1 MNLPAPVN
9 TILPE
14 TMTKIKQFEAALNQM
29 HLILRNISVGKLMF
43 FAHLFLSITRGV
55 HYAGTASMN
64 ILGNNYEIV
73 KSLLPIL
80 FPILNFGTHPLLHM
94 VGAMLTSRAEELIQ
108 LGNVNPSWTA
118 ELYGLKRSIESVWN
132 DDMQLPS
139 NTFNKMHELYTF
151 IGPQKAA
158 NMALYTLEFAALD
171 KIVRHMFSKPVG
183 LPTCVE
189 PNTRQITSVIQYW
202 ADENNTWVKNTIPA
216 GQMHETRQILQDISD
231 EQTEQAVHN
240 KMNTMHQITLPVGEV
255 IKTPEGNAMV
265 IDRLGESGIYG
276 EQTTG
281 EVERDAFIIIDI
293 NGLVK
298 SGKVRLWDKIKNVTG
313 DSAKSVLPIILGV
326 LQGVEARYET
336 HPAAMSLSAGFAG
349 LILGSGYYYDRTPAN
364 TYMNDTHAFVL
375 LKRHNPGFTLWD
387 VVTGE
392 IHRIGQPESNEEKI
406 EREMEERNL
415 EEYKRSL
422 EEEERNAQSEVTR
435 LQKAYNIARRRAGQ
449 PKRGQDTAEVKE
461 NASFDQAVR
470 DAEYELEQAVDYLR
484 SIQRRMNPN
493 ALGLEQTR
501 RTPFRVGQLQ
511 NGVPQR
517 FQYNN
522 RFYTMHTI
530 GEGFRRNIIYTPE

>member
-1 MNLPAPVN
+1 MNQYVRFIRENSPSLVQDLELFDVNLPAPVN

-189 PNTRQITSVIQYW
+189 PNTRQI
-202 ADENNTWVKNTIPA
+202 
-216 GQMHETRQILQDISD
+216 L
-231 EQTEQAVHN
+231 
-240 KMNTMHQITLPVGEV
+240 
-255 IKTPEGNAMV
+255 
-265 IDRLGESGIYG
+265 
-276 EQTTG
+276 
-281 EVERDAFIIIDI
+281 
-293 NGLVK
+293 
-298 SGKVRLWDKIKNVTG
+298 
-313 DSAKSVLPIILGV
+313 
-326 LQGVEARYET
+326 
-336 HPAAMSLSAGFAG
+336 SL
-349 LILGSGYYYDRTPAN
+349 
-364 TYMNDTHAFVL
+364 
-375 LKRHNPGFTLWD
+375 
-387 VVTGE
+387 
-392 IHRIGQPESNEEKI
+392 IHI
-406 EREMEERNL
+406 
-415 EEYKRSL
+415 
-422 EEEERNAQSEVTR
+422 
-435 LQKAYNIARRRAGQ
+435 
-449 PKRGQDTAEVKE
+449 
-461 NASFDQAVR
+461 
-470 DAEYELEQAVDYLR
+470 
-484 SIQRRMNPN
+484 
-493 ALGLEQTR
+493 
-501 RTPFRVGQLQ
+501 
-511 NGVPQR
+511 
-517 FQYNN
+517 
-522 RFYTMHTI
+522 
-530 GEGFRRNIIYTPE
+530 